1 MNLTE
6 EQRILRANS
15 DLSNHKDTMQYC
27 GLIALGEREVRDD
40 IPTAGTNGIDVIYG
54 RKFVAGISDSDL
66 RGLVIHENEHKARL
80 DFQLYR
86 ELAKIDHRT
95 LNIAMDYLINWI
107 IVELSKKTNGWITL
121 PKGGFYNPEFNPD
134 KWTTEQLFRHLREHP
149 EDMPEPQEGE
159 SSDKGAGGL
168 DNHDWDSAEGMDAEK
183 VKELAD
189 QVDQA
194 IREGIKAVG
203 LMGGNVSKHFEG
215 LTEVNVDWEKVQFDH
230 VVSDVKG
237 DDESNWRKP
246 NRRLLP
252 LGIYMPTHYSKSVGE
267 LAYCID
273 VSGSYY
279 TKINESLSALVTLL
293 ASVNVDK
300 LHLIYWDAEVE
311 RHEIYDRSDFRRI
324 LDSTAPRGGGG
335 TDPQCCVNYMEEH
348 HMKPD
353 SVVVL
358 TDGYVNSWGD
368 GWSKPPLWII
378 DGSKKT
384 PSNGKA
390 VFRN

>member
-1 MNLTE
+1 MNLTV
-6 EQRILRANS
+6 EQRILKANS
-15 DLSNHKDTMQYC
+15 DLSNHKDTMEYC

-40 IPTAGTNGIDVIYG
+40 VPTAGTNGIDVVYG
-54 RKFVAGISDSDL
+54 RKFVENLSDAEL
-66 RGLVIHENEHKARL
+66 RGLILHENDHKARL
-80 DFQLYR
+80 DFQLYP

-95 LNIAMDYLINWI
+95 LNIAMDYLINNH
-107 IVELSKKTNGWITL
+107 IVELDKKTSGWIKL
-121 PKGGFYNPEFNPD
+121 PEGGYHDTKYSN
-134 KWTTEQLFRHLREHP
+134 WTTEQLFRHLRANP
-149 EDMPEPQEGE
+149 DDMPTPQE
-159 SSDKGAGGL
+159 SKGDGKGDGGL
-168 DNHDWDSAEGMDAEK
+168 DHHDWDSAEGMDAEK

-194 IREGIKAVG
+194 IREGMKAVG
-203 LMGGNVSKHFEG
+203 LMGGNVSKQFEG
-215 LTEVNVDWEKVQFDH
+215 LTEVNVDWEKIQFDH

-273 VSGSYY
+273 ASGSYID
-279 TKINESLSALVTLL
+279 KISESLSALVTLL

-311 RHEIYDRSDFRRI
+311 KHEIYDRSDFRRI

-335 TDPQCCVNYMEEH
+335 TDPQCCIDYMKEH
-348 HMKPD
+348 KINPD
-353 SVVVL
+353 SIVIL
-358 TDGYVNSWGD
+358 TDGYVHSWGD
-368 GWSKPPLWII
+368 DWSKPPLWII
-378 DGSKKT
+378 DGSKET